1 MLLAITLAHFPKV
14 SFRVVLSTS
23 YRVTSCNLL
32 QMWTGDYLQQITEAH
47 KSSLQLCYVFSAS
60 AKQES
65 LLFHFSNA
73 LMSNIINMT
82 CFRFFISGCVC
93 TCEFTGRTKTKCH
106 VEVYF
111 LTAGQENVSHE
122 AFDSGSI
129 EVYSNLFYWLQLLWD
144 WSQKCKNW
152 SLLLIKMYCAA
163 TLFKNNTVPKPDLNV
178 ILLSCWRPL
187 TLKTAKSLV
196 YLKPPLPTEVL
207 LLLSSLVP
215 CREEQERNPRCETHL
230 SDTSSSFSLRWKYI
244 HSCTVQIYPCIIFT
258 VKKFHILPSDA
269 FSASPQMPCSSFS
282 GSFSLQQSLSC
293 VFGFCDFIYFSPP
306 SAHPTQPFEC
316 TCPSY
321 LFIPTLSAGILG
333 GEAAIV
339 KTLLVSILLQ
349 NGFQW
354 TSAHFLEFNSAYD
367 KVFKKINS
375 LLCCRAP
382 VSGEMTWFVF
392 FQQKLHHSEWW
403 TTGSVHEVFRT
414 GRGCVPFHLPLIL
427 TRPLVGSFNT
437 LTWQKK
443 HPLSYG

>member
-47 KSSLQLCYVFSAS
+47 KSSLQLYVFSAS

-178 ILLSCWRPL
+178 ILLSC
-187 TLKTAKSLV
+187 
-196 YLKPPLPTEVL
+196 
-207 LLLSSLVP
+207 
-215 CREEQERNPRCETHL
+215 
-230 SDTSSSFSLRWKYI
+230 
-244 HSCTVQIYPCIIFT
+244 
-258 VKKFHILPSDA
+258 
-269 FSASPQMPCSSFS
+269 
-282 GSFSLQQSLSC
+282 
-293 VFGFCDFIYFSPP
+293 
-306 SAHPTQPFEC
+306 
-316 TCPSY
+316 
-321 LFIPTLSAGILG
+321 
-333 GEAAIV
+333 
-339 KTLLVSILLQ
+339 
-349 NGFQW
+349 
-354 TSAHFLEFNSAYD
+354 
-367 KVFKKINS
+367 
-375 LLCCRAP
+375 
-382 VSGEMTWFVF
+382 
-392 FQQKLHHSEWW
+392 
-403 TTGSVHEVFRT
+403 
-414 GRGCVPFHLPLIL
+414 
-427 TRPLVGSFNT
+427 
-437 LTWQKK
+437 
-443 HPLSYG
+443 